1 MKPKGG
7 TGGKPRS
14 AGTTGLS
21 KDDADLW
28 EHTARSVEPLRRGKA
43 RVTAGAPDDVVES
56 RPRISHSGG
65 MPPQT
70 KSTAPEPAPVAPRA
84 SSHRPPP
91 PLADIDRR
99 KARKI
104 ASGQHD
110 IEARIDLHG
119 LRQVDAHRRLRAFL
133 LGAYSDGLRTVL
145 IITGKGLTRD
155 ADDDSGADVTREERG
170 VIRRMV
176 PMWLADAD
184 LRAIVVS
191 FTTAHRRHGGSGAL
205 YVQLRRRR
213 AR

>member
-14 AGTTGLS
+14 AGTAGLS
-21 KDDADLW
+21 KEDADLW
-28 EHTARSVEPLRRGKA
+28 EHTARSVDPLRRGKS
-43 RVTAGAPDDVVES
+43 RVTADAPGDAAES
-56 RPRISHSGG
+56 RPRIPHPGRTRLETKSATSEHAPIAPKA
-65 MPPQT
+65 PPQR
-70 KSTAPEPAPVAPRA
+70 S
-84 SSHRPPP
+84 PP
-91 PLADIDRR
+91 PLADLDRR

-133 LGAYSDGLRTVL
+133 LGAHSDGLRMVL
-145 IITGKGLTRD
+145 IITGKGLSRD
-155 ADDDSGADVTREERG
+155 TDDPSGPDVMREERG

-176 PMWLADAD
+176 PMWLAEAD

-191 FTTAHRRHGGSGAL
+191 FTSAHRRHGGSGAL

-213 AR
+213 SR